1 MYNVNLVGANSLE
14 QYEYEGHDVE
24 FRIVLMEVN
33 NESKILENNITIIK
47 VTNFQRDDIN
57 DFMDQFIKY
66 VVHDWNQ

>member
-33 NESKILENNITIIK
+33 NESKILENNN
-47 VTNFQRDDIN
+47 TNFQRDDIN